1 MIIRLD
7 SDITQMRDFMG
18 VTHSRSSC
26 SVIMGGPQCRAN
38 VVLVGVGGGG
48 GGEVGV
54 VGVITDCCNK
64 IFLLPGYLL
73 DDPVFYI
80 SEYFE
85 CFRYCHLSIYH
96 LNVYR
101 NVPSTSCSMEVV
113 LCSGG
118 LFCSHAVIPLCQHLS
133 HRPQIPGCVYVFAV
147 EVGKVGGV
155 LMGIFVSVDFVI
167 FVSVRFDEEK
177 FIVTQGCCDV
187 VY

>member
-1 MIIRLD
+1 MQSECR
-7 SDITQMRDFMG
+7 
-18 VTHSRSSC
+18 
-26 SVIMGGPQCRAN
+26 GGR
-38 VVLVGVGGGG
+38 G
-48 GGEVGV
+48 GGEEVAV
-54 VGVITDCCNK
+54 VGVITDCCNT
-64 IFLLPGYLL
+64 IFLVPGYLL

-85 CFRYCHLSIYH
+85 CFRYCHLSTYH

-101 NVPSTSCSMEVV
+101 NVSSTSCSMEVV
-113 LCSGG
+113 QCSVG
-118 LFCSHAVIPLCQHLS
+118 LFCSHAVTPLCQHLS
-133 HRPQIPGCVYVFAV
+133 HHHGVRPQIPGCVYVFAV

-177 FIVTQGCCDV
+177 FIGTQGCCDV